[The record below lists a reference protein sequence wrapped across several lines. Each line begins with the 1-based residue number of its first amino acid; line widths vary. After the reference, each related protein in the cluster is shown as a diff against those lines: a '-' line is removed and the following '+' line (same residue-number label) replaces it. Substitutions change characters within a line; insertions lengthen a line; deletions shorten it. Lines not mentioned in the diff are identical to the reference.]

1 MVKSTSE
8 QLKEH
13 MNPAIISDPK
23 QSDALMQT
31 KEDAIF
37 SRLPELESRVH
48 SLVGKYDDLKFLL
61 QQLQESQVTMHSFV
75 AIYLIGKNSA
85 KKIVALFL
93 FG

>member
-8 QLKEH
+8 QLKGH
-13 MNPAIISDPK
+13 MNPAVTSDPK
-23 QSDALMQT
+23 QPDALMQT

-48 SLVGKYDDLKFLL
+48 SLVGKYDDLKSLL

-75 AIYLIGKNSA
+75 KIYLIGENSA
-85 KKIVALFL
+85 DK
-93 FG
+93 